1 MACVFNKQLLH
12 PRNWLTWFGLG
23 ILWLIVQ
30 LPYPLL
36 HFIGTSAGRL
46 SRRFL
51 KRREHIARRNIE
63 LCFPE
68 MSPAARETLIDQN
81 FMSLGMGLIETG
93 MAWFW
98 SDERVKKWFD
108 VEGMVNLNNALSEQK
123 GVMVVGVHFMSLELG
138 GRTMGLCRP
147 MMATYRPHNSPLM
160 EWVQTRGRLRSN
172 KAMIDRR
179 NLSGLVHALKSGEA
193 VWFAPDQDYGAQRSI
208 FVPLFGVPAA
218 TVTATSKFA
227 RMGRA
232 QVIPFTQQRLANGQG
247 YRVQIHPPLRDFP
260 TDNEEADCLRIN
272 QWVEQAINACPEQYL
287 WAHRRFKTRPQGE
300 PKLYKKKR

>member
-63 LCFPE
+63 LCFPD

-81 FMSLGMGLIETG
+81 FMSL
-93 MAWFW
+93 
-98 SDERVKKWFD
+98 
-108 VEGMVNLNNALSEQK
+108 
-123 GVMVVGVHFMSLELG
+123 ELG
-138 GRTMGLCRP
+138 GRAMGLCRP

-172 KAMIDRR
+172 KAMIDRN
-179 NLSGLVHALKSGEA
+179 NLTGLVHALKSGEA
-193 VWFAPDQDYGAQRSI
+193 VWFAPDQDYGPKGSVFAPFFS
-208 FVPLFGVPAA
+208 VPQAA
-218 TVTATSKFA
+218 TTNGTYVLS
-227 RMGRA
+227 
-232 QVIPFTQQRLANGQG
+232 RLSGAKMLSISMVRKLDRQG
-247 YRVQIHPPLRDFP
+247 YSLHISEVMNDYPGEDKQIAAGYINKVIEREILR
-260 TDNEEADCLRIN
+260 A
-272 QWVEQAINACPEQYL
+272 PEQYL
-287 WAHRRFKTRPQGE
+287 WVHRRFKTRPLGE
-300 PKLYKKKR
+300 PSVY

>member
-1 MACVFNKQLLH
+1 KQLLH

-63 LCFPE
+63 LCFPD

-98 SDERVKKWFD
+98 PTHRVARWTETSGVNEVVELLDEKQ
-108 VEGMVNLNNALSEQK
+108 GILLI
-123 GVMVVGVHFMSLELG
+123 GIHFLTLE
-138 GRTMGLCRP
+138 MG
-147 MMATYRPHNSPLM
+147 
-160 EWVQTRGRLRSN
+160 
-172 KAMIDRR
+172 
-179 NLSGLVHALKSGEA
+179 
-193 VWFAPDQDYGAQRSI
+193 
-208 FVPLFGVPAA
+208 
-218 TVTATSKFA
+218 A
-227 RMGRA
+227 RM
-232 QVIPFTQQRLANGQG
+232 
-247 YRVQIHPPLRDFP
+247 
-260 TDNEEADCLRIN
+260 
-272 QWVEQAINACPEQYL
+272 
-287 WAHRRFKTRPQGE
+287 
-300 PKLYKKKR
+300 